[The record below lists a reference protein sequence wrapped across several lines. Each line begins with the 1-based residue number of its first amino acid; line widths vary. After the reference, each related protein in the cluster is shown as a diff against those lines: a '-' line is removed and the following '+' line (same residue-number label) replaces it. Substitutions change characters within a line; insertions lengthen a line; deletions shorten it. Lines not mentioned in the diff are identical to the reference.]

1 MAAPDFAMTLEPGI
15 EWMLSDSVTLQTAP
29 LVVFPG
35 VF

>member
-1 MAAPDFAMTLEPGI
+1 MAPPDFVMTLEPGI
-15 EWMLSDSVTLQTAP
+15 ERMQFNSVTLQTAP